1 MEYAVLFVA
10 QKIIFETAEQQE
22 HYSANSLTITRCLMV
37 LFVDTKFLDDTHIYF
52 YDWDYPNQQK

>member
-22 HYSANSLTITRCLMV
+22 HYSANALTITPCLMV
-37 LFVDTKFLDDTHIYF
+37 LFVDTKFLADTHIYF
-52 YDWDYPNQQK
+52 YD